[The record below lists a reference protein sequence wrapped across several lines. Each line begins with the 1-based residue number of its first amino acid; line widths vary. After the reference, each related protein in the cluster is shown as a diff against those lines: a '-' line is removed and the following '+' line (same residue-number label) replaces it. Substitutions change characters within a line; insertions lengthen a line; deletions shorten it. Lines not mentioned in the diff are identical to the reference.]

1 MKKIIIASFFA
12 VSLAAGFVYAN
23 ETTTNHSSHG
33 NATNSEQMHSQGM
46 MGGRGMMGGHGMM
59 GATDQ
64 QNCSYGCSGVSA
76 ANGHM
81 QNVENQK
88 FMDDTVNLRKQMHS
102 LRFDYMEAHRNP
114 ATSKED
120 LNALQQQMSELHG
133 KINSF
138 SSQTELGNN

>member
-1 MKKIIIASFFA
+1 MKKVIIASFFA
-12 VSLAAGFVYAN
+12 ISLAAGFVYAN
-23 ETTTNHSSHG
+23 EATTNHSSHS
-33 NATNSEQMHSQGM
+33 NTTNSERMHSQ
-46 MGGRGMMGGHGMM
+46 GMMGGHGMM

-64 QNCSYGCSGVSA
+64 QNGSYGCPGVST

-88 FMDDTVNLRKQMHS
+88 FMDDTVSLRKQMHS

-133 KINSF
+133 KISSF